1 MIIDTDIGTD
11 IDDAYALLLALA
23 SPELDIR
30 GITLVHGKV
39 DIRARIALK
48 LLKLAGREDIPV
60 IPGESKPMNPE
71 RPIYWPGHEGRGL
84 DFSDIS
90 VPSSSFSVHGARP
103 ENAEPGTKNEEPMWS
118 AVEFIANQADKDTIL
133 LPIGPMT
140 NVGMAIRDY
149 PSEMA
154 RYKGIVAMASTFN
167 GFGPENAG
175 GEHNIALDPEAAE
188 IVLDS
193 GIPIVLAG
201 LNVTLQTS
209 LTRRMVE
216 EISAAG
222 TPLAEFMSLM
232 TEDWFSLVGRDTTA
246 MHDSTAV
253 AESFAP
259 DLVETVSVKATVDK
273 AQAGRIA
280 YEVDEDSSVRICTS
294 LDADG
299 FQKLFFS
306 RILEAVH

>member
-11 IDDAYALLLALA
+11 IDDAYALLLAIA
-23 SPELDIR
+23 SPELDVR
-30 GITLVHGKV
+30 GVTLVHGKV

-84 DFSDIS
+84 DFSDIELPAGDQS
-90 VPSSSFSVHGARP
+90 AMEFLASQA
-103 ENAEPGTKNEEPMWS
+103 NE
-118 AVEFIANQADKDTIL
+118 DTIL

-154 RYKGIVAMASTFN
+154 RYGGIVAMASTFN

-188 IVLDS
+188 TVLDS
-193 GIPIVLAG
+193 GIPILLAG

-209 LTRRMVE
+209 LTRRMVQ

-222 TPLAEFMSLM
+222 TPLARFMSLM
-232 TEDWFSLVGRDTTA
+232 TEDWFSVVGRDTTA
-246 MHDSTAV
+246 MHDSLAV
-253 AESFAP
+253 AVSFAP
-259 DLVETVSVKATVDK
+259 DLVETVPVRAEVDK
-273 AQAGRIA
+273 IMAGFITYFEA
-280 YEVDEDSSVRICTS
+280 EDSPVRICTS
-294 LDADG
+294 LDAG
-299 FQKLFFS
+299 RFQKLFFS
-306 RILEAVH
+306 RILEAVR

>member
-1 MIIDTDIGTD
+1 MANTAQRVIIDTDIGTD

-30 GITLVHGKV
+30 GITLVHGNMDV
-39 DIRARIALK
+39 RAGIALK

-71 RPIYWPGHEGRGL
+71 RPIYWPGHEGKGL
-84 DFSDIS
+84 DFSDIELPAGDQS
-90 VPSSSFSVHGARP
+90 AMEFLASQA
-103 ENAEPGTKNEEPMWS
+103 NE
-118 AVEFIANQADKDTIL
+118 DTVLI
-133 LPIGPMT
+133 PIGPMT

-188 IVLDS
+188 IVLNS

-253 AESFAP
+253 AICAEP
-259 DLVETVSVKATVDK
+259 DIFEMVPVRA
-273 AQAGRIA
+273 
-280 YEVDEDSSVRICTS
+280 EVDMARAGQISYYEADDSPVRICTS
-294 LDADG
+294 VDAG
-299 FQKLFFS
+299 RFQKLFFS
-306 RILEAVH
+306 RILEAVG